1 MCWHHYELQRD
12 IRTYDMVKYIG
23 GMLGYDMVD
32 LLDLM
37 TYNPNT
43 QTEDD
48 VNSFSFEPEFETIDD
63 TVTVE
68 YDLEVDNDELES
80 LIDEMDDTDD
90 DDESTI
96 DLTIDH

>member
-23 GMLGYDMVD
+23 GVLGYDLVD

-48 VNSFSFEPEFETIDD
+48 VNSFFFEPEFESVDD